1 VSPRRW
7 TRNIRAWVYLYLV
20 ARDGEQCAICH
31 ATPTPKKHDPLRTNP
46 VVTPTTQKHNT
57 SRANSNKVSTTQNA
71 STAQNQNAL
80 RTTPIV
86 GSTTQTTISTTQ
98 NENKLRTT
106 PIVSSTA
113 QRPPAP
119 RTNRPSQTS
128 STTQNQ
134 NDLRTTPIVSSTT
147 QNTLDIDHIDGNPKN
162 NEPDN
167 LRLLCRRCNVA
178 TSNRSNPRRSLS
190 SDLCVCMCVSESE
203 RERREGRLATGTARD
218 EADYRKASPETQA
231 NLTCEP
237 PFRRWI
243 MATISTN
250 GFYDRTTAM
259 NEGAEVVGCS
269 PATTARYLAKLTSA
283 SGPLTEIKDALG
295 YSVLI
300 FKPHLIKPD
309 DT

>member
-1 VSPRRW
+1 MSPRRW

-31 ATPTPKKHDPLRTNP
+31 AIPTPKNHDTLRANP
-46 VVTPTTQKHNT
+46 VVTPTAQNHNT
-57 SRANSNKVSTTQNA
+57 SRANPNRVSTTQNA

-98 NENKLRTT
+98 N
-106 PIVSSTA
+106 
-113 QRPPAP
+113 
-119 RTNRPSQTS
+119 
-128 STTQNQ
+128 
-134 NDLRTTPIVSSTT
+134 
-147 QNTLDIDHIDGNPKN
+147 TLDIDHIDGNPEN
-162 NEPDN
+162 NDPDN

-178 TSNRSNPRRSLS
+178 TSNRSNPRRSHS

-203 RERREGRLATGTARD
+203 RERREGRPATGTARD
-218 EADYRKASPETQA
+218 EADYRKASPEMQA
-231 NLTCEP
+231 NLTYEP

-250 GFYDRTTAM
+250 GFYDRITAR

-283 SGPLTEIKDALG
+283 SGPLTETKDALG

-300 FKPHLIKPD
+300 FKPHPRTRRPKRSQRRNAHP
-309 DT
+309 

>member
-1 VSPRRW
+1 MSPRRW

-20 ARDGEQCAICH
+20 LRDGEQCAICH
-31 ATPTPKKHDPLRTNP
+31 ATPTPRKPNTRRGNP
-46 VVTPTTQKHNT
+46 VVTPTAQNHNA
-57 SRANSNKVSTTQNA
+57 SRANPKKVPTTQNVSTTQN
-71 STAQNQNAL
+71 QNTL
-80 RTTPIV
+80 RTTSIV
-86 GSTTQTTISTTQ
+86 SSTTQTTIPTAQ

-106 PIVSSTA
+106 AIA
-113 QRPPAP
+113 
-119 RTNRPSQTS
+119 S
-128 STTQNQ
+128 STTQ
-134 NDLRTTPIVSSTT
+134 S
-147 QNTLDIDHIDGNPKN
+147 TLDIDHIDGNPEN
-162 NEPDN
+162 NDPDN

-178 TSNRSNPRRSLS
+178 TSNRSNPRRSHS

-203 RERREGRLATGTARD
+203 RERREGRPATGTGRD
-218 EADYRKASPETQA
+218 EADYRKASPEMQA

-243 MATISTN
+243 MATVTSN

-283 SGPLTEIKDALG
+283 SGPLTETKDALG

-300 FKPHLIKPD
+300 LKPD
-309 DT
+309 LHTRRPKRSQRRNARP